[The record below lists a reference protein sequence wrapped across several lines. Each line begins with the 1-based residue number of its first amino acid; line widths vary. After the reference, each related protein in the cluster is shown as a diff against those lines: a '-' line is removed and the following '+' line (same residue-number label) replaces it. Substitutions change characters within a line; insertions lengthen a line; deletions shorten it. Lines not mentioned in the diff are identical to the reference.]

1 METWWSS
8 MDIMQQIAWAIAIS
22 TSLIFIVQMIMTF
35 VGMDSNVDF
44 SAEVGDSSVTEL
56 TSTPFQLFTF
66 RNFINFFLGF
76 SWSYIVFDGL
86 IDSKFWVIL
95 ISVFVGIFLVLG
107 VMFIF
112 YGLSKMV
119 ESGNISIHQSVGLTS
134 TVYIPIQGNMEGK
147 GKVQVSMQNSVREYD
162 AITKGEALKTGT
174 IVKIKEVVEG
184 NILCVAKL

>member
-119 ESGNISIHQSVGLTS
+119 ESGNISIHQSVGLTA

-147 GKVQVSMQNSVREYD
+147 GKVQVSIQNSVREYD

-184 NILCVAKL
+184 NILCVEKL

>member
-1 METWWSS
+1 

-119 ESGNISIHQSVGLTS
+119 ESGNISIHQSVGLTA

-147 GKVQVSMQNSVREYD
+147 GKVQVSIQNSVREYD

-184 NILCVAKL
+184 NILCVEKL